1 MACRFNI
8 VICDGKSVINKAY
21 TEITLSKEYSN
32 IDDSELDTVLPHI
45 LSTHRLPNNDILTM
59 TAEKKVVFRPYP
71 YPTLILSIRE
81 KKLRPTNCSG
91 KDFMN
96 VVSLIVKDVFLRYG
110 NKNSPELL
118 IHAYGK
124 YETGL
129 SGYSKIVE

>member
-1 MACRFNI
+1 MTI
-8 VICDGKSVINKAY
+8 DMSKSN
-21 TEITLSKEYSN
+21 LSDIGYPLKEYSN

-45 LSTHRLPNNDILTM
+45 LRTHRLPNNDMLTM

-81 KKLRPTNCSG
+81 KKLRSTNCSG